1 MLDFPIVWRILQII
15 KQRVCISIHNLK
27 SKIPITQIFFRSA
40 RLHVKEGGYEN
51 TPVNAELTTLTVF
64 DFSESRGMQKEL
76 ALNGPISS
84 NSKIKWQSETCIC
97 DSGDLCNATD
107 KSKIDKNIL
116 FLLITIYFNKSLVML
131 YWKFNEIKVLKS

>member
-1 MLDFPIVWRILQII
+1 M
-15 KQRVCISIHNLK
+15 
-27 SKIPITQIFFRSA
+27 FFRSA

-51 TPVNAELTTLTVF
+51 TPDNAELTTLTVF

-97 DSGDLCNATD
+97 DSGDLCNAID
-107 KSKIDKNIL
+107 KLKIDKNII
-116 FLLITIYFNKSLVML
+116 FLWIIIF
-131 YWKFNEIKVLKS
+131 FNESRVILY